1 MATGRTIPK
10 IPKIKRSG
18 SVLSV
23 AAALLIPS
31 TLFASANAPNA
42 VFSTQASAAQISPT
56 MQQREMR
63 LSRSLARSSQF
74 EDIQHVSRERACE
87 QVELPVALATPDPL
101 SLSGGRAKRVRVSFI
116 IGTDGRVHSP
126 LILESAGP
134 RGDRRVIDTVR
145 TWRYRPATCNGIP
158 TETEGKIEF
167 SVR

>member
-1 MATGRTIPK
+1 MLAANQQHRAIW
-10 IPKIKRSG
+10 R
-18 SVLSV
+18 LCV
-23 AAALLIPS
+23 AAALFIPV
-31 TLFASANAPNA
+31 TLAASAGPPNA
-42 VFSTQASAAQISPT
+42 VFPTEVSQISPD

-63 LSRSLARSSQF
+63 LSRALLRSSQF
-74 EDIQHVSRERACE
+74 ADIQHVSQEQACE
-87 QVELPVALATPDPL
+87 QVEAPVALATPDPL
-101 SLSGGRAKRVRVSFI
+101 FLSGGRAKRVRVSFI